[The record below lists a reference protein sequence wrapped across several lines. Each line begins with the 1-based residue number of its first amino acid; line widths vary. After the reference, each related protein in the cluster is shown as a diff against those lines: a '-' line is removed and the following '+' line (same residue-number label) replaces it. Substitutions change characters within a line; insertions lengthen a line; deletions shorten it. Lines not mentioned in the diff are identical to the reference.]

1 MSSDDSGGDGTSGLQ
16 AVAEAID
23 SLDDDQRRELQ
34 LLSETLDAPRSDEEI
49 EEIARNAVEPS
60 SNRRA
65 FLKGAGVLGAAGV
78 AGASAGSA
86 TAETAETTTSLSV
99 GQVTSNTYRIAGNRY
114 GGAEAARSEL
124 AGELESSDA
133 GARYAADDSGAEYYW
148 TGSGWELLPAK
159 RSAVNTDRSVTAEL
173 PVVEVDAFGAEGDG
187 ETDDTEAIQRAI
199 DSVNGTGVLAFSAGS
214 EYLVSST
221 ISVDVATIRGIAGRN
236 ARVIPDADVDVFD
249 ITGSHGG
256 TANPSGT
263 TDGVQ
268 DNEMSPFVRNLRVG
282 ASDSDPKGT
291 AITSTNTFGLRICG
305 CQLYNLTTG
314 IRFYGNLRNTIIT
327 GNHIWHCLDYGVW
340 YDDPDLHQSIIESNH
355 ISYCRKAIYVDCVS
369 VECPDINIIGN
380 SLESSS
386 NPATV
391 ENIIHMRSSEWIED
405 VTIVGN
411 LIEDHQD
418 LTGPT
423 ILLEGVNSVNNFTRV
438 VIAANGIG
446 NSANADISLS
456 NIKQVSVTGNSIT
469 DSDEYAVS
477 IDGQVEALNIS
488 NNEVGVRVGTALGFL
503 RVDMDTFCG
512 FWSIT
517 GNNATDCSNKP
528 VVVNPDGTNN
538 DRIFSLSF
546 ANNNFRDETGE
557 SGYAVDFE
565 GLDYLRQTQIMNNSV
580 RCDGAT
586 GGGMRVDASEYT
598 LVVIKNNTARGVAG
612 TDFDFPDDTPD
623 DTVVADNLSTS

>member
-1 MSSDDSGGDGTSGLQ
+1 MVQDDNLTEIGQGYHALYHNIQVRRAYGFGVVSGGIVSPGSDGGASVDVSGGEAMYDGSVASIPSKTSL
-16 AVAEAID
+16 A
-23 SLDDDQRRELQ
+23 
-34 LLSETLDAPRSDEEI
+34 
-49 EEIARNAVEPS
+49 
-60 SNRRA
+60 
-65 FLKGAGVLGAAGV
+65 LGAPDDTNPRKDIIAHNGDDVV
-78 AGASAGSA
+78 AVTGEPNPLASAQSTATRFQTYQPAPPDATSQEMVVLAEVWVPPAAGTIGA
-86 TAETAETTTSLSV
+86 DDINDLRTDPGIQTNEVTTDRTITAE
-99 GQVTSNTYRIAGNRY
+99 R
-114 GGAEAARSEL
+114 
-124 AGELESSDA
+124 
-133 GARYAADDSGAEYYW
+133 
-148 TGSGWELLPAK
+148 
-159 RSAVNTDRSVTAEL
+159 

-187 ETDDTEAIQRAI
+187 ETDDTDAIQRAI
-199 DSVNGTGVLAFSAGS
+199 DSVTGTAVLAFSAGR

-221 ISVDVATIRGIAGRN
+221 IFVDVATIRGIAGRN
-236 ARVIPDADVDVFD
+236 ARITPDADIDVFD
-249 ITGSHGG
+249 ISGSHDG

-263 TDGVQ
+263 TDDVQ
-268 DNEMSPFVRNLRVG
+268 DNEMNPFVRNLRVG

-291 AITSTNTFGLRICG
+291 AITTTNTFGLRVEG
-305 CQLYNLTTG
+305 CQLYNLTTA
-314 IRFYGNLRNTIIT
+314 IRFRGNLRNPIIN
-327 GNHIWHCLDYGVW
+327 GNHIWHCLDYGIW

-355 ISYCRKAIYVDCVS
+355 ISYCRKSIYVDCVT

-380 SLESSS
+380 SLEASSR
-386 NPATV
+386 PATA
-391 ENIIHMRSSEWIED
+391 ENIIHMRSDEWIED

-411 LIEDHQD
+411 LIEDHGD

-423 ILLEGVNSVNNFTRV
+423 ILLEGISGINNFTRV

-469 DSDEYAVS
+469 DSNDYAVS

-488 NNEVGVRVGTALGFL
+488 NNEVGVRIGTAPGFL

-557 SGYAVDFE
+557 GGYAVDFE
-565 GLDYLRQTQIMNNSV
+565 GLDYLRETQIMNNSI

-586 GGGMRVDASEYT
+586 GGAMRIDAAENT
-598 LVVIKNNTARGVAG
+598 LVIVKNNTARGVSG
-612 TDFDFPDDTPD
+612 TDYDLPDSTQND
-623 DTVVADNLSTS
+623 VVVTDNLST